1 MSRDPKCR
9 WSDDESSDEND
20 GEECPVCHQEFS
32 NGVCP
37 IRSADCPY
45 REEEEEDDVIE
56 EEEE

>member
-1 MSRDPKCR
+1 MSQGPKSK

-45 REEEEEDDVIE
+45 REEEEEVTE
-56 EEEE
+56 EDEE

>member
-1 MSRDPKCR
+1 MSQGPKSK

-37 IRSADCPY
+37 IRSAECPD
-45 REEEEEDDVIE
+45 REEEEEVTE